1 MYKRLQQFFRVL
13 GGVTLIGSVFLVIWL
28 YHMGILNDTNALKDW
43 VTKFPIL
50 APFLF
55 MLIQIIQIVVPIIPG
70 GVTTVAGAMIFGS
83 VWGFVYNY
91 ISIILG
97 SLFLFLL
104 VRKYGR
110 AFILLF
116 VKEDEF
122 RKYEQ
127 KLDSKTYERFFIFC
141 MASPVS
147 PADIV
152 VMITGLTN
160 MSVKRFLTIILIT
173 KPLSIIGYSYL
184 WIYGSRIADYLLQ
197 LLN

>member
-13 GGVTLIGSVFLVIWL
+13 GVITLIGSVLLVIWL
-28 YHMGILNDTNALKDW
+28 YHLGILNDTNALKDW
-43 VTKFPIL
+43 VTRFPLL

-55 MLIQIIQIVVPIIPG
+55 MLIQIIQIVIPIIPG
-70 GVTTVAGAMIFGS
+70 GVTTVAGAMIFGP
-83 VWGFVYNY
+83 VWGFIYNY
-91 ISIILG
+91 TSIILG
-97 SLFLFLL
+97 SLLLFLL

-122 RKYEQ
+122 RKYER

-160 MSVKRFLTIILIT
+160 MSVKRFLTIILVA

-184 WIYGSRIADYLLQ
+184 WIYGSRLLDAV
-197 LLN
+197 LTLFR

>member
-50 APFLF
+50 APLLF

-70 GVTTVAGAMIFGS
+70 GVTTVAGAMIFGT
-83 VWGFVYNY
+83 VWGFIYNY
-91 ISIILG
+91 LSIILG
-97 SLFLFLL
+97 SLLLFLL

-127 KLDSKTYERFFIFC
+127 KLDSKTYEKFFIFC
-141 MASPVS
+141 MVSPVS

-160 MSVKRFLTIILIT
+160 MSVKRFLIIILLT

-184 WIYGSRIADYLLQ
+184 WIYGSQIADYLLQ

>member
-13 GGVTLIGSVFLVIWL
+13 GVITLVGSVLLVIWL

-43 VTKFPIL
+43 VAKFPLL

-70 GVTTVAGAMIFGS
+70 GVTTVAGAMIFGP
-83 VWGFVYNY
+83 VWGFIYNY
-91 ISIILG
+91 ISIIVG
-97 SLFLFLL
+97 SVLLFLL

-122 RKYEQ
+122 RKYEK

-160 MSVKRFLTIILIT
+160 MSLKRFLTIILVA
-173 KPLSIIGYSYL
+173 KPLSILGYSYL
-184 WIYGSRIADYLLQ
+184 WVYGSRIADYLLR
-197 LLN
+197 LLS